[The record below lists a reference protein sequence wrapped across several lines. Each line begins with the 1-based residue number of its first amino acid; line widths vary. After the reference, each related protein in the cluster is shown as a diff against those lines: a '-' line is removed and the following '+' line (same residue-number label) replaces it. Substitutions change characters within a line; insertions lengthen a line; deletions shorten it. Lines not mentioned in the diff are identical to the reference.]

1 MEQQPTKSETP
12 AKKKLFFI
20 GNPLRRSGR
29 RRDQRGTKTE
39 GSPRNGGPVDPKKQ
53 RMQFS
58 AWYMVGALFLVWLF
72 NDLVFRPM
80 FISETEVPY
89 STFLQN
95 LASGDVK
102 GVTVTADRLIYEMRG
117 TDGKP
122 HVRNAVRVDD
132 GDLVPRLLEARVPFE
147 AQNQTRSALEVLL
160 GWVLPF
166 LPLLLIWYIFYRR
179 MGDGGGMSFM
189 SVGKSKAQEIH
200 GEITGITFADV
211 GGVGEAEVELREI
224 IEFLK
229 DPSHFSRLGAKL
241 PKGILLVGP
250 PGTGKTL
257 LAKATAG
264 EAGVPFFYLTGSS
277 FVEMFVGVGASRV
290 RDLFEQAKK
299 KAPCIIFID
308 EIDAIG
314 QARTTVAAFGGNSER
329 ENTLNQL
336 LAEMDGF
343 APNTGV
349 VIMAATNRP
358 EILDPALLRP
368 GRFDRQ
374 VQVVLPTET
383 GRLDILK
390 IHTKDMPLAEDV
402 HLERL
407 AKVTPGFSG
416 ADLANIANE
425 ASLLA
430 VRRNAEKISMGDFDL
445 AIERVVAGLQRKT
458 PLQEDVR
465 RKVAYHE
472 GGHALAAHYLPH
484 ADTVHKVSIIPTAKG
499 ALGYTLQMPEE
510 DKFLLGEEELRS
522 RMAVMLGGRAAE
534 LLVFNEATTGASND
548 LERVTELARR
558 MVTEFGMSPRLGP
571 VRYAAAAGAY
581 LGGGVASRN
590 DLSPETVEI
599 IDGEI
604 RTLVTS
610 AQDHVLE
617 VLREHRGVL
626 DAVAEELMRQEVITG
641 DRIREIAAEKREE
654 APPAA
659 PTPEEP
665 LRS

>member
-1 MEQQPTKSETP
+1 M
-12 AKKKLFFI
+12 
-20 GNPLRRSGR
+20 NPKR
-29 RRDQRGTKTE
+29 
-39 GSPRNGGPVDPKKQ
+39 Q

-58 AWYMVGALFLVWLF
+58 AWYMVGALFMVWLF

-80 FISETEVPY
+80 LLSETEVPY

-95 LASGDVK
+95 LTSGDVK
-102 GVTVTADRLIYEMRG
+102 GVTVTTDRVIYEVRSDG
-117 TDGKP
+117 GKP
-122 HVRNAVRVDD
+122 HVRNAVRVED
-132 GDLVPRLLEARVPFE
+132 GELVSRLLGARVPFE
-147 AQNQTRSALEVLL
+147 AQNQTRSLLEVLL

-166 LPLLLIWYIFYRR
+166 LPLLFIWYIFYRR
-179 MGDGGGMSFM
+179 MGEGGGMSFM

-200 GEITGITFADV
+200 GEITGITFSDV

-229 DPSHFSRLGAKL
+229 DPSHFGRLGAKL

-299 KAPCIIFID
+299 KAPCIVFID

-314 QARTTVAAFGGNSER
+314 QARSTVAAFGGNSER

-383 GRLDILK
+383 GRLEILK
-390 IHTKDMPLAEDV
+390 IHTKDMPLGEDV

-430 VRRNAEKISMGDFDL
+430 VRRNAERVSMGDFDL

-472 GGHALAAHYLPH
+472 GGHALTACYLPH
-484 ADTVHKVSIIPTAKG
+484 TDSVHKVSIIPTAKG

-534 LLVFNEATTGASND
+534 LLVFGEATTGASND

-581 LGGGVASRN
+581 LGGGVASRT

-604 RTLVTS
+604 RALVTS
-610 AQDHVLE
+610 AQDRALE
-617 VLREHRGVL
+617 VLREHRSVL
-626 DAVAEELMRQEVITG
+626 DAVAEELISREAITG

-654 APPAA
+654 ALPAA
-659 PTPEEP
+659 PMPEEP